1 MQMVRRGDAMKME
14 KESPSPL
21 HSCVGGGPG
30 PESGVPEGES
40 SLRLRRQ
47 GLILGIFYLRVL
59 ADV

>member
-40 SLRLRRQ
+40 SLRLR
-47 GLILGIFYLRVL
+47 
-59 ADV
+59 